1 MTGKGCKDLT
11 KLEKGI
17 LELLQKHM
25 AKIGFFTLLFFS
37 MLLRWVLLPYGSND
51 FLDFLRPWY
60 EEIRASGGMTA
71 LKNEIGDYNYLYR
84 FLLAVFSYIP
94 NPMIAV
100 KLLSLLFDYIG
111 AAGGAFLVWTLLA
124 DSPSVPLSSRRFYV
138 GATAIAL
145 LFCPTVLLNAAV
157 WAQCDFMYVSC
168 LLFCLAFFWRERYF
182 SAFIWYGLAFSFKLQ
197 AVFLLP
203 VLFLL
208 YIHRK
213 NFSVLY
219 FLLIPGTLLATGF
232 PVILARWTVV
242 GPAAL
247 LEPFQVYFS
256 QTGTYRILTLNM
268 PNVYSFLSGMEYQI
282 NIHIADIYNYCRLA
296 GILFTLALLGG
307 AVLFFLV
314 KNWDLDAKGY
324 LLFSI
329 FSVYT
334 CIMFLP
340 SMHERYGF
348 CATILLLL
356 YYILYRE
363 LGKWILT
370 YLFVECSVYVA
381 VLTELSLLPGF
392 NILAYINLAVY
403 ARFAIEMYRHF
414 SSTTFQKGKAL
425 YKSMVGSHQH
435 PSGRMKQYG
444 SHSK

>member
-124 DSPSVPLSSRRFYV
+124 DSPSVPLSSRRFYA

-197 AVFLLP
+197 AVF
-203 VLFLL
+203 F
-208 YIHRK
+208 
-213 NFSVLY
+213 
-219 FLLIPGTLLATGF
+219 
-232 PVILARWTVV
+232 
-242 GPAAL
+242 AA
-247 LEPFQVYFS
+247 
-256 QTGTYRILTLNM
+256 
-268 PNVYSFLSGMEYQI
+268 
-282 NIHIADIYNYCRLA
+282 
-296 GILFTLALLGG
+296 
-307 AVLFFLV
+307 
-314 KNWDLDAKGY
+314 
-324 LLFSI
+324 
-329 FSVYT
+329 
-334 CIMFLP
+334 
-340 SMHERYGF
+340 
-348 CATILLLL
+348 
-356 YYILYRE
+356 
-363 LGKWILT
+363 
-370 YLFVECSVYVA
+370 CSVSPLHTSKKFFRFVFFA
-381 VLTELSLLPGF
+381 DSRHAPRNRFSGDSGPVDSSGARRAAGAFPGVFQPDRHLS
-392 NILAYINLAVY
+392 NSDA
-403 ARFAIEMYRHF
+403 
-414 SSTTFQKGKAL
+414 
-425 YKSMVGSHQH
+425 
-435 PSGRMKQYG
+435 
-444 SHSK
+444 

>member
-1 MTGKGCKDLT
+1 MTSRTVLNWRSAFACASIKTEFWFYIVTGKGCKDLT
-11 KLEKGI
+11 KLEKEYWNCFKSTWRK
-17 LELLQKHM
+17 LDFSHCC
-25 AKIGFFTLLFFS
+25 FFPCYCAGCCSLWVERFS
-37 MLLRWVLLPYGSND
+37 G
-51 FLDFLRPWY
+51 FLRPWY

-124 DSPSVPLSSRRFYV
+124 DSPSVPLSSRRFYA

-232 PVILARWTVV
+232 PVILA
-242 GPAAL
+242 
-247 LEPFQVYFS
+247 
-256 QTGTYRILTLNM
+256 
-268 PNVYSFLSGMEYQI
+268 SGQ
-282 NIHIADIYNYCRLA
+282 
-296 GILFTLALLGG
+296 
-307 AVLFFLV
+307 
-314 KNWDLDAKGY
+314 
-324 LLFSI
+324 
-329 FSVYT
+329 
-334 CIMFLP
+334 
-340 SMHERYGF
+340 
-348 CATILLLL
+348 
-356 YYILYRE
+356 
-363 LGKWILT
+363 
-370 YLFVECSVYVA
+370 
-381 VLTELSLLPGF
+381 
-392 NILAYINLAVY
+392 
-403 ARFAIEMYRHF
+403 
-414 SSTTFQKGKAL
+414 
-425 YKSMVGSHQH
+425 
-435 PSGRMKQYG
+435 
-444 SHSK
+444 

>member
-124 DSPSVPLSSRRFYV
+124 DSPSVPLSSRRFYA

-168 LLFCLAFFWRERYF
+168 LLFCLAFFWRER
-182 SAFIWYGLAFSFKLQ
+182 
-197 AVFLLP
+197 
-203 VLFLL
+203 
-208 YIHRK
+208 
-213 NFSVLY
+213 
-219 FLLIPGTLLATGF
+219 
-232 PVILARWTVV
+232 
-242 GPAAL
+242 
-247 LEPFQVYFS
+247 
-256 QTGTYRILTLNM
+256 
-268 PNVYSFLSGMEYQI
+268 
-282 NIHIADIYNYCRLA
+282 
-296 GILFTLALLGG
+296 
-307 AVLFFLV
+307 
-314 KNWDLDAKGY
+314 
-324 LLFSI
+324 
-329 FSVYT
+329 
-334 CIMFLP
+334 
-340 SMHERYGF
+340 
-348 CATILLLL
+348 
-356 YYILYRE
+356 
-363 LGKWILT
+363 
-370 YLFVECSVYVA
+370 
-381 VLTELSLLPGF
+381 
-392 NILAYINLAVY
+392 
-403 ARFAIEMYRHF
+403 
-414 SSTTFQKGKAL
+414 
-425 YKSMVGSHQH
+425 
-435 PSGRMKQYG
+435 
-444 SHSK
+444 